1 MDKENIAAIALVV
14 SAIGLFAGV
23 ISWWLGKFLA
33 DKRDSVAHGIDIEHM
48 KEDIEE
54 MKGDIRDLQRNR
66 W

>member
-33 DKRDSVAHGIDIEHM
+33 DKRDSVEHGIKIEHLERRIDDL
-48 KEDIEE
+48 EDEV
-54 MKGDIRDLQRNR
+54 RDLRR
-66 W
+66 K